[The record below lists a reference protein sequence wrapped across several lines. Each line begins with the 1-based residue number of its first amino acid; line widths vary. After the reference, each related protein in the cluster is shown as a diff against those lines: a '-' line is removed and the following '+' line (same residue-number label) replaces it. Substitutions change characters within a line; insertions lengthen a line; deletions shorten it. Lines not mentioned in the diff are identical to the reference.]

1 VTHSLKILLA
11 LGPLVASVFRDRRR
25 WLWWGAPSVRS
36 TEFHR
41 RRARTLVERITA
53 LGPTFVKLAQVF
65 ASRADIVPEPYLG
78 ELGTLVDAVPP
89 IAWPEVEALLRTQYG
104 AEVDA
109 VFQRLDRVPVAAASL
124 GQVHRAQ
131 WRGRD
136 VAVKVLRPGVE
147 AIIAADLRA
156 SRRILAWCV
165 RQWPNQHVIGLRD
178 ILEEFADRIAEEL
191 DFRLEAEHADEVR
204 RNFAGNACVVVPE
217 VMHEMTRPRVLVLE
231 FIEGTRVDRLGAL
244 ARDGVGLRGAAELS
258 GNAVVGILIEIY
270 VQMMLVDGLFHAD
283 PHPGNIL
290 VDAQG
295 RVVLL
300 DFGMVVRVSRDQRLA
315 LIRTVLAS
323 VRKDV
328 PAIRDGFYGL
338 GLVSP
343 GADPREIERLAALLL
358 DLAFSRTTSPERA
371 EVILSDRVMQALYE
385 FPVQLPRE
393 LVYFARTAALI
404 EGIGTRYDPY
414 FQALPLASPII
425 LRMRTRILRSLGEQ
439 PSWSVEE
446 VASLAGYTARQL
458 VDRWEET
465 VQRWTGRY
473 RRVMRS

>member
-1 VTHSLKILLA
+1 VRHTLKILLA
-11 LGPLVASVFRDRRR
+11 LAPLVVSVFRDRRR
-25 WLWWGAPSVRS
+25 WLWWGAPLTRS
-36 TEFHR
+36 ADFHR
-41 RRARTLVERITA
+41 RRARTLVQRIAA

-89 IAWPEVEALLRTQYG
+89 IPWSEVDTLLQAQYG
-104 AEVDA
+104 AAVDT
-109 VFQRLDRVPVAAASL
+109 VFERLDRVPVAAASL
-124 GQVHRAQ
+124 GQVHRAN

-147 AIIAADLRA
+147 AVIAADLRA
-156 SRRILAWCV
+156 SRRILGWCV

-204 RNFAGNACVVVPE
+204 RNFAGNPRVRVPE

-231 FIEGTRVDRLGAL
+231 FIEGTRVDRLGTL
-244 ARDGVGLRGAAELS
+244 AKEGVGLRGAAELS
-258 GNAVVGILIEIY
+258 GNAVVATLIEIY

-290 VDAQG
+290 VDARG

-300 DFGMVVRVSRDQRLA
+300 DFGMVVRVSQPQRLA

-328 PAIRDGFYGL
+328 PAIRDGFYAL

-343 GADPREIERLAALLL
+343 GADPLEIERLAGVLL
-358 DLAFSRTTSPERA
+358 DLAFSRTTSLERA

-414 FQALPLASPII
+414 FQAIPIASPII
-425 LRMRTRILRSLGEQ
+425 LRMRTRILRSLGER
-439 PSWSVEE
+439 PSFSVEE
-446 VASLAGYTARQL
+446 VASLAGYAARQL
-458 VDRWEET
+458 VDRWQET

-473 RRVMRS
+473 GAVVRS

>member
-1 VTHSLKILLA
+1 
-11 LGPLVASVFRDRRR
+11 
-25 WLWWGAPSVRS
+25 
-36 TEFHR
+36 
-41 RRARTLVERITA
+41 
-53 LGPTFVKLAQVF
+53 
-65 ASRADIVPEPYLG
+65 
-78 ELGTLVDAVPP
+78 
-89 IAWPEVEALLRTQYG
+89 
-104 AEVDA
+104 
-109 VFQRLDRVPVAAASL
+109 
-124 GQVHRAQ
+124 
-131 WRGRD
+131 
-136 VAVKVLRPGVE
+136 
-147 AIIAADLRA
+147 
-156 SRRILAWCV
+156 
-165 RQWPNQHVIGLRD
+165 
-178 ILEEFADRIAEEL
+178 
-191 DFRLEAEHADEVR
+191 
-204 RNFAGNACVVVPE
+204 
-217 VMHEMTRPRVLVLE
+217 
-231 FIEGTRVDRLGAL
+231 
-244 ARDGVGLRGAAELS
+244 
-258 GNAVVGILIEIY
+258 
-270 VQMMLVDGLFHAD
+270 VDGLFHAD

-358 DLAFSRTTSPERA
+358 DLAFSRTTSSERA